1 MAKKAELDLLDV
13 SGGDT
18 GSEGPGEP
26 ERNAAAVTGGEP
38 EQQPPPPGDGKRVSP
53 VNRKMLVLPVML
65 LLLLALSV
73 FLFKHFREPAAPLQ
87 EEASAPR
94 GEQAV
99 SAGVSPWI
107 TFRDLIIPVME
118 SENQTRILFV
128 DVVVEVEPPGAEEE
142 NTWVRDRRSDLYR
155 VIQGEPLPVPVS
167 AAFRKTL
174 KETIRRSLD
183 PHFGSG
189 KIKGIYFTRF
199 YYI

>member
-13 SGGDT
+13 PGGDT
-18 GSEGPGEP
+18 GSEGFGEP
-26 ERNAAAVTGGEP
+26 ERIAAAATEAEP

-53 VNRKMLVLPVML
+53 FYRKMLVLPVML
-65 LLLLALSV
+65 LLLLSLSF
-73 FLFKHFREPAAPLQ
+73 FLFKHFREPGAPLQ
-87 EEASAPR
+87 EEASGPL
-94 GEQAV
+94 GESAV

-118 SENQTRILFV
+118 SEDQTRLLFV
-128 DVVVEVEPPGAEEE
+128 DVAVEVEPAGAEEE

-155 VIQGEPLPVPVS
+155 VIQGKPLPVPVS

-174 KETIRRSLD
+174 KETIHRSLA